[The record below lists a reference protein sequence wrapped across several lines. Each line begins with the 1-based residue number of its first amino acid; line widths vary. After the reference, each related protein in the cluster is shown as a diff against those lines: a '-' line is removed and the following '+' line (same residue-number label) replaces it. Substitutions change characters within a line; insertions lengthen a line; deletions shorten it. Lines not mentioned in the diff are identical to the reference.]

1 MTTGRKNIKLGKN
14 EESCSLH
21 FEAEDSV
28 ITKNQTK
35 EGNSNK
41 QHESNGLIDVELQ
54 QEASDSIIKL
64 VQAKHFKD
72 KFGRLKQKERSLSK
86 LSKAS
91 AFCFLDPFID
101 GKSIIRVGEWIRRSG
116 LNEYMIQ

>member
-41 QHESNGLIDVELQ
+41 QQESNRLIDVELQ

-72 KFGRLKQKERSLSK
+72 NL
-86 LSKAS
+86 
-91 AFCFLDPFID
+91 
-101 GKSIIRVGEWIRRSG
+101 VG
-116 LNEYMIQ
+116 